1 MSKYLLFLRLYLG
14 SLLLSG
20 LGLSIFFT
28 DFFTAR
34 AIAITPDFS
43 QSSDQAVQTHL
54 DQELQAFLTA
64 LGQSVDLLAQQA
76 PSDTKNQLN
85 NQFQVKADRQEFNIK
100 TNTFLAVGR
109 VVVTYQNTELQADQ
123 VELNLIT
130 KQVTATGNIDLKRGE
145 QKLRGSKLSFNYGSN
160 QGELNQAAGAVNLD
174 TLTRSDVNVS
184 DRAPSF
190 LRLTLGRD
198 ADEGPGIRRLGF
210 RADQLQI
217 NGANW
222 TATNLR
228 LTNDPFFPPELEV
241 VTPKASLT
249 PISPTQDRIEAESPR
264 LVFDQS
270 LSLPIPLS
278 NLVIDRFQS
287 AFPARVGFDGKDRGG
302 IFYQQNF
309 DLVRT
314 PDLRFEISPQIFLQR
329 GVERSGNIFDS
340 SLFGVAARLDSSLP
354 DRQYLGARA
363 SLASLNLNEID
374 QQLRFNATY
383 SRPVLENH
391 NLEAQFTFR
400 DRIFNG
406 SLGLQDVRSSFGVNV
421 FSPANLIGNSGITLN
436 YQFGAQ
442 VIAADRDD
450 NPLKQ
455 VSIGNLG
462 RAQTALSLGK
472 NFSLWRGTA
481 LPAEQESGLKYS
493 PQPIVPSLDAIVRL
507 NGAYSLYSNGDT
519 QLNVAGTVGLVAEL
533 GGFSQPL
540 FDYTKLNIS
549 FTQGATLGQSPFL
562 FDRVVDTQIVTAG
575 LVQQVYGPLRMG
587 LQQSWSLSSG
597 RLVDSTY
604 SLEYNRR
611 TYALVVRYSPIRE
624 VGELVFRINDFNWDA
639 PPSEIKNLEGGI
651 ERKD

>member
-1 MSKYLLFLRLYLG
+1 MSKKLLFL
-14 SLLLSG
+14 SLG
-20 LGLSIFFT
+20 LGFGLGIPTIGTIGSIWIEG
-28 DFFTAR
+28 
-34 AIAITPDFS
+34 AIAATPDFS
-43 QSSDQAVQTHL
+43 QSSNREIQARL
-54 DQELQAFLTA
+54 DQELRAFLTA
-64 LGQSVDLLAQQA
+64 LGTSVDLLAEQ
-76 PSDTKNQLN
+76 PPTKPT
-85 NQFQVKADRQEFNIK
+85 NQFQVKADRQEFNTK
-100 TNTFLAVGR
+100 TNTFVASGKVE
-109 VVVTYQNTELQADQ
+109 VIYQNTQLQADQ
-123 VELNLIT
+123 VELNLVT
-130 KQVTATGNIDLKRGE
+130 RQVTATGNIDLKRGD
-145 QKLRGSKLSFNYGSN
+145 QKLRGSKLSFNYGKN
-160 QGELNQAAGAVNLD
+160 QGELDQASGAINLD
-174 TLTRSDVNVS
+174 TLTRSDVNTS

-228 LTNDPFFPPELEV
+228 LTNDPFSPPELEV
-241 VTPKASLT
+241 VTARASLT

-270 LSLPIPLS
+270 FSLPIPFS

-302 IFYQQNF
+302 LFYQQNF

-354 DRQYLGARA
+354 DRQYFGARA
-363 SLASLNLNEID
+363 SLSSLNLNQID

-406 SLGLQDVRSSFGVNV
+406 SLGLQDVRSSIGVNV
-421 FSPANLIGNSGITLN
+421 FSPRTLIGNSGISLN

-455 VSIGNLG
+455 VSIGNLARG
-462 RAQTALSLGK
+462 QTAVSLGK
-472 NFSLWRGTA
+472 DFSLWRGTP

-493 PQPIVPSLDAIVRL
+493 PQAIVPSLDAIVRL
-507 NGAYSLYSNGDT
+507 NGAYSLYSNGDS
-519 QLNVAGTVGLVAEL
+519 QLNLAGTVGLVAEL
-533 GGFSQPL
+533 GGFSQAL
-540 FDYTKLNIS
+540 FDYTKLNVS
-549 FTQGATLGQSPFL
+549 FTQGATVGQSPFL
-562 FDRVVDTQIVTAG
+562 FDRVIDTQIVTAG

-611 TYALVVRYSPIRE
+611 TYALVVRYSPTRE

-639 PPSEIKNLEGGI
+639 PPSEIKNLEGGV
-651 ERKD
+651 ERQD